1 MPFQV
6 SIFWDGYE
14 PHPAFADLDQ
24 AISYAKGLLA
34 RLPDDAHPE
43 TEVSVLDVTGVVVF
57 SFTLVA
63 WRFAELAHRWN
74 PPPGTMT

>member
-6 SIFWDGYE
+6 RMFWDGLE

-34 RLPDDAHPE
+34 RLPEDAHPE
-43 TEVSVLDVTGVVVF
+43 TEVSVLDANGVTVF
-57 SFTLVA
+57 STILVA
-63 WRFAELAHRWN
+63 WRFQMMVTRDKA
-74 PPPGTMT
+74 